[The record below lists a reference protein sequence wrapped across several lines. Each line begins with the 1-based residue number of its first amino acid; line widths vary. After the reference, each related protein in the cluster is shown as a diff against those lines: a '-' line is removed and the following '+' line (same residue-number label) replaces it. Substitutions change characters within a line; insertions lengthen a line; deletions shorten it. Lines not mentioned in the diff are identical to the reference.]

1 MARRPVP
8 RLPGG
13 QEMTTETEEGLGR
26 PGDKRLSGQV
36 AVVTGAG
43 TERGIGNGQAIART
57 LAAHGAGVVCVDRV
71 GERAERVAEQIRKEG
86 GEALTVEADVTSVA
100 DCDRVAAAAD
110 KAFGRVDALVNTA
123 GIVSRNGLRARV
135 PGGALGEWEHLD
147 LDDWE
152 HVFRVNVTGPML
164 CTRALAP
171 ALTRRGGA
179 VVFVGTTMADHWYG
193 SGSLAYGTSKAALEG
208 LSLAVAGALGPKG
221 VRANLLVIGQVR
233 APHIDAAAEAMG
245 EQGPQML
252 EHRRLSSLLQVDG
265 TPFDVALTALY
276 LVSPDSR
283 WITGQ
288 KIFVDGGAGRTLR

>member
-1 MARRPVP
+1 
-8 RLPGG
+8 
-13 QEMTTETEEGLGR
+13 MTSATEEALGR
-26 PGDKRLSGQV
+26 LGDQRMAGLV

-43 TERGIGNGQAIART
+43 TERGIGNGQAISLT
-57 LAAHGAGVVCVDRV
+57 LASHGASVVCVDRV
-71 GERAERVAEQIRKEG
+71 AERAEQVVEKIRKEG
-86 GEALTVEADVTSVA
+86 GEGLAVEADVTSVE
-100 DCDRVAAAAD
+100 DCDRIAVEAD
-110 KAFGRVDALVNTA
+110 RAFGRVDALVNTA

-135 PGGALGEWEHLD
+135 PGGMLGEWEHLD

-179 VVFVGTTMADHWYG
+179 VVFVGTTMADQWYG
-193 SGSLAYGTSKAALEG
+193 GGSLAYGTSKAALEG
-208 LSLAVAGALGPKG
+208 LSLVVAGALGPKG
-221 VRANLLVIGQVR
+221 VRSNLLVIGQVL
-233 APHIDAAAEAMG
+233 APHIEAGAEAMG
-245 EQGPQML
+245 EQGQQML

-265 TPFDVALTALY
+265 TPFDVAMTALY

-288 KIFVDGGAGRTLR
+288 KIFVDGGAARTMR

>member
-1 MARRPVP
+1 V
-8 RLPGG
+8 
-13 QEMTTETEEGLGR
+13 TTETEEGLGR
-26 PGDKRLSGQV
+26 PGDQRLAGQV

-43 TERGIGNGQAIART
+43 TAHGIGNGQAIART
-57 LAAHGAGVVCVDRV
+57 LAAHGASVVCVDRV
-71 GERAERVAEQIRKEG
+71 GDRAEQVAEKIRKDG
-86 GEALTVEADVTSVA
+86 GAALAVEADVTSVA
-100 DCDRVAAAAD
+100 DCARIATAAD
-110 KAFGRVDALVNTA
+110 DAYGRVDSLVNSA

-135 PGGALGEWEHLD
+135 AGGALGELDDLD
-147 LDDWE
+147 LDDWDQ
-152 HVFRVNVTGPML
+152 VFRVNVTGPML
-164 CTRALAP
+164 CTRALVP

-208 LSLAVAGALGPKG
+208 LSLTVAGALGPKN
-221 VRANLLVIGQVR
+221 VRSNLLVIGQVR
-233 APHIDAAAEAMG
+233 APHIDAAAAAMG
-245 EQGPQML
+245 DQGQRML
-252 EHRRLSSLLQVDG
+252 DHRRLSSLLQVDG